1 MTTTLVRPQ
10 PDEFAAYYQKYVQ
23 RVPDGDVVELLAR
36 QIEDTAA
43 LLAAV
48 KEPDAGFRYA
58 PGKWS
63 IREVVGHL
71 ADSERVF
78 AYRALR
84 FARGDEMALASFEQ
98 DAWMPV
104 AGFDHRSLADLI
116 AEYRDV
122 RRSTLALVRS
132 LDAAAFARAGTASG
146 NRVTVCALV
155 YIIAGH
161 ERHHVAILRERY
173 GLGR

>member
-1 MTTTLVRPQ
+1 GRCRCAPAAARANLEPATMTSTLVRPQ
-10 PDEFAAYYQKYVQ
+10 SDEFAAYYQKYVE

-48 KEPDAGFRYA
+48 KESDAGFRYA

-84 FARGDEMALASFEQ
+84 FARGDETALASFEQ
-98 DAWMPV
+98 DAWMPGAGLDQRSPAELV
-104 AGFDHRSLADLI
+104 AA
-116 AEYRDV
+116 YRDV
-122 RRSTLALVRS
+122 PRSTQ
-132 LDAAAFARAGTASG
+132 
-146 NRVTVCALV
+146 
-155 YIIAGH
+155 
-161 ERHHVAILRERY
+161 
-173 GLGR
+173 

>member
-1 MTTTLVRPQ
+1 MATTLVRPQ

-23 RVPDGDVVELLAR
+23 RVPDGDVAELLAG

-43 LLAAV
+43 VLAAV
-48 KEPDAGFRYA
+48 KESDAGFRYA

-84 FARGDEMALASFEQ
+84 FARGDETPLASFEQ

-104 AGFDHRSLADLI
+104 AGFDHRSLADLV

-122 RRSTLALVRS
+122 RRGTLALVRS
-132 LDAAAFARAGTASG
+132 LDAAALARAGTASG
-146 NRVTVCALV
+146 NRVTVRALV

-173 GLGR
+173 GVGR